1 MSNHFW
7 IFISAAIVTNF
18 VLVYFLGLCPVI
30 GVTNQSATGLRLG
43 LATTFVMVLA
53 CVAAWVLN
61 TFVLEAAPFLRVIS
75 FVVAIASIVQ
85 IVEMFVKKVSPPL
98 YRDLGI
104 FLPLIASNSQV
115 LGLTIFQTNR
125 GYTLL
130 EGVLFAVGAG
140 LGITAVLALVGG
152 IRERLEF
159 APIPAVARGPAL
171 VFMIVAALSL
181 VFMGFAGM
189 GSAA

>member
-1 MSNHFW
+1 MSNLFW
-7 IFISAAIVTNF
+7 VFVSAAIVTNF

-30 GVTNQSATGLRLG
+30 GVTSKSATGVRLG

-53 CVAAWVLN
+53 SLAAWVLN
-61 TFVLEAAPFLRVIS
+61 TFVLGAAPFLRVIS
-75 FVVAIASIVQ
+75 FVVGIASIVQ
-85 IVEMFVKKVSPPL
+85 VVELFVKKASPSL
-98 YRDLGI
+98 YRELGI

-125 GYTLL
+125 GYTLP
-130 EGVLFAVGAG
+130 EGLLFAAGGG
-140 LGITAVLALVGG
+140 LGITAVLSLVGG
-152 IRERLEF
+152 IRERMAF

-171 VFMIVAALSL
+171 VFIIVAALSL

>member
-1 MSNHFW
+1 MKDLFW
-7 IFISAAIVTNF
+7 IFVSAAIVTNF

-30 GVTNQSATGLRLG
+30 GVTNKSATGLRLG

-53 CVAAWVLN
+53 SLAAWVLN
-61 TFVLEAAPFLRVIS
+61 QYVLAAAPFLRVIA

-85 IVEMFVKKVSPPL
+85 IVELFVKKVSPSL
-98 YRDLGI
+98 YRELGI

-115 LGLTIFQTNR
+115 LGMTIFQTNR

-130 EGVLFAVGAG
+130 EGLMFAVGGG

-152 IRERLEF
+152 IRERTDL

-171 VFMIVAALSL
+171 VFMIAATLSL
-181 VFMGFAGM
+181 AFMGFAGM
-189 GSAA
+189 GAA

>member
-1 MSNHFW
+1 MSTLFW
-7 IFISAAIVTNF
+7 TFVSAAIVTNF

-30 GVTNQSATGLRLG
+30 GVTKQSATGLRLG

-53 CVAAWVLN
+53 SLAAWVLN
-61 TFVLEAAPFLRVIS
+61 TFVLAAAPFLRVIS

-85 IVEMFVKKVSPPL
+85 IVELFVKKTSPAL
-98 YRDLGI
+98 YRELGI

-115 LGLTIFQTNR
+115 LGMTIFQTNR

-130 EGVLFAVGAG
+130 EGLVFAVGGG

-152 IRERLEF
+152 IRERTEL

-171 VFMIVAALSL
+171 VFIIVATLSL

-189 GSAA
+189 GTT

>member
-1 MSNHFW
+1 MSNLMW
-7 IFISAAIVTNF
+7 TFISAAIVTNF

-30 GVTNQSATGLRLG
+30 GVTNKSATGLRLG

-53 CVAAWVLN
+53 SLAAWVLN
-61 TFVLEAAPFLRVIS
+61 TFVLGAAPFLRVIA

-85 IVEMFVKKVSPPL
+85 ITELFVKKTAPSL
-98 YRDLGI
+98 YRELGI

-125 GYTLL
+125 GYTLV
-130 EGVLFAVGAG
+130 EGLMFAVGGG
-140 LGITAVLALVGG
+140 LGITAVLSLVGG
-152 IRERLEF
+152 IRERMQF
-159 APIPAVARGPAL
+159 APIPAIARGPAL
-171 VFMIVAALSL
+171 VFIIVAALSL

-189 GSAA
+189 GTA

>member
-1 MSNHFW
+1 MSDMFW
-7 IFISAAIVTNF
+7 IFVSAAIVTNF

-30 GVTNQSATGLRLG
+30 GVTNKSVTGLRLG

-53 CVAAWVLN
+53 SLAAWVLN
-61 TFVLEAAPFLRVIS
+61 RFVLENAPYLRVIA
-75 FVVAIASIVQ
+75 FIVAIASVVQ
-85 IVEMFVKKVSPPL
+85 IVELFIRKTSPGL
-98 YRDLGI
+98 YRELGI

-125 GYTLL
+125 GYGLV
-130 EGVLFAVGAG
+130 EGLIFAVGGG
-140 LGITAVLALVGG
+140 LGITAVLAIVGS

-189 GSAA
+189 GTA

>member
-1 MSNHFW
+1 MSDMFW
-7 IFISAAIVTNF
+7 IFVSAAIVTNF

-30 GVTNQSATGLRLG
+30 GVTNKSVTGLRLG

-53 CVAAWVLN
+53 SFAAWVLN
-61 TFVLEAAPFLRVIS
+61 RFVLVNAPYLRVIA
-75 FVVAIASIVQ
+75 FIVAIASVVQ
-85 IVEMFVKKVSPPL
+85 IVELFIRKTSPGL
-98 YRDLGI
+98 YRELGI

-125 GYTLL
+125 GYTLVQGL
-130 EGVLFAVGAG
+130 IFAVGGG
-140 LGITAVLALVGG
+140 LGITAVLAIVGS

-171 VFMIVAALSL
+171 VFITVAVLSL

-189 GSAA
+189 GTV

>member
-1 MSNHFW
+1 MSNLMW
-7 IFISAAIVTNF
+7 TFISAAIVTNF

-30 GVTNQSATGLRLG
+30 GVTNKSATGLRLG

-53 CVAAWVLN
+53 SFAAWVLN
-61 TFVLEAAPFLRVIS
+61 TFVLGAAPFLRVIA

-85 IVEMFVKKVSPPL
+85 ITELFVKKTTPSL
-98 YRDLGI
+98 YRELGI

-125 GYTLL
+125 GYTLV
-130 EGVLFAVGAG
+130 EGLMFAVGGG
-140 LGITAVLALVGG
+140 LGITAVLSLVGG
-152 IRERLEF
+152 IRERMQF
-159 APIPAVARGPAL
+159 APIPAIARGPAL
-171 VFMIVAALSL
+171 VFIIVAALSL

-189 GSAA
+189 GTA

>member
-1 MSNHFW
+1 MSNLMW
-7 IFISAAIVTNF
+7 TFISAAIVTNF

-30 GVTNQSATGLRLG
+30 GVTNKSATGLRLG

-53 CVAAWVLN
+53 SLAAWVLN
-61 TFVLEAAPFLRVIS
+61 TFVLGAAPFLRVIA

-85 IVEMFVKKVSPPL
+85 ITELFVKKTTPSL
-98 YRDLGI
+98 YRELGI

-125 GYTLL
+125 GYTLV
-130 EGVLFAVGAG
+130 EGLMFAVGGG
-140 LGITAVLALVGG
+140 LGITAVLSLVGG
-152 IRERLEF
+152 IRERMQF
-159 APIPAVARGPAL
+159 APIPAIARGPAL
-171 VFMIVAALSL
+171 VFIIVAALSL

-189 GSAA
+189 GTA

>member
-1 MSNHFW
+1 MSSQFW

-18 VLVYFLGLCPVI
+18 VLVYFLGLCPLI
-30 GVTNQSATGLRLG
+30 GVTNKSDTGLRLG

-53 CVAAWVLN
+53 SFAAWVLN
-61 TFVLEAAPFLRVIS
+61 RWVLAAAPFLRVIA

-85 IVEMFVKKVSPPL
+85 IVELFVKKTTPAL
-98 YRDLGI
+98 YRELGI

-115 LGLTIFQTNR
+115 LGMTIFQTNR
-125 GYTLL
+125 GYTLV
-130 EGVLFAVGAG
+130 EGLMFALGGG
-140 LGITAVLALVGG
+140 LGITAVLSLVGG

-171 VFMIVAALSL
+171 VFMIAAALSL
-181 VFMGFAGM
+181 AFMGFAGM
-189 GSAA
+189 GSA

>member
-1 MSNHFW
+1 MNDLFW

-53 CVAAWVLN
+53 ALAAWVLN
-61 TFVLEAAPFLRVIS
+61 SFVLATAPFLRVIS

-85 IVEMFVKKVSPPL
+85 IVELFVKKTSPSL
-98 YRDLGI
+98 YRELGI

-115 LGLTIFQTNR
+115 LGMTIFQTNR
-125 GYTLL
+125 GYTLPQGL
-130 EGVLFAVGAG
+130 MFALGGG

-152 IRERLEF
+152 IRERTDL
-159 APIPAVARGPAL
+159 APIPAIARGPAL
-171 VFMIVAALSL
+171 VFIIAATLSL
-181 VFMGFAGM
+181 AFMGFAGM
-189 GSAA
+189 GAA

>member
-1 MSNHFW
+1 MSD
-7 IFISAAIVTNF
+7 IFLIFVSAAIVTNF

-30 GVTNQSATGLRLG
+30 GVTSRSATGLRLG

-53 CVAAWVLN
+53 SLAAWGLN
-61 TFVLEAAPFLRVIS
+61 FILVAAPFLRVIA

-85 IVEMFVKKVSPPL
+85 IVELFVKKTSPTL

-115 LGLTIFQTNR
+115 LGMTIFQTNR
-125 GYTLL
+125 GYSLV
-130 EGVLFAVGAG
+130 EGLMFALGGG
-140 LGITAVLALVGG
+140 LGITAVLSLVGG
-152 IRERLEF
+152 IRERLEL
-159 APIPAVARGPAL
+159 APVPEVARGPAVVFL
-171 VFMIVAALSL
+171 VVAMLAL

-189 GSAA
+189 GSA

>member
-1 MSNHFW
+1 MSDLFW
-7 IFISAAIVTNF
+7 IFVSAAIVTNL

-30 GVTNQSATGLRLG
+30 GVTNKSVTGLRLG

-53 CVAAWVLN
+53 SFAAWVLN
-61 TFVLEAAPFLRVIS
+61 RFVLVNAPYLRVIA
-75 FVVAIASIVQ
+75 FIVAIASVVQ
-85 IVEMFVKKVSPPL
+85 IVELFIRKTSPGL
-98 YRDLGI
+98 YRELGI

-130 EGVLFAVGAG
+130 EGLMFAVGGG
-140 LGITAVLALVGG
+140 LGITAVLAIVGS

-189 GSAA
+189 GTA

>member
-1 MSNHFW
+1 MSV
-7 IFISAAIVTNF
+7 SAPGDRF
-18 VLVYFLGLCPVI
+18 VLV
-30 GVTNQSATGLRLG
+30 N
-43 LATTFVMVLA
+43 
-53 CVAAWVLN
+53 
-61 TFVLEAAPFLRVIS
+61 APYLRVIA
-75 FVVAIASIVQ
+75 FIVAIASVVQ
-85 IVEMFVKKVSPPL
+85 IVELFIRKTSPGL
-98 YRDLGI
+98 YRELGI

-125 GYTLL
+125 GYTLV
-130 EGVLFAVGAG
+130 EGLMFAIGGG
-140 LGITAVLALVGG
+140 LGITAVLAIVGS

-189 GSAA
+189 GTA

>member
-1 MSNHFW
+1 MSDLFW
-7 IFISAAIVTNF
+7 IFVSAAIVTNF

-30 GVTNQSATGLRLG
+30 GVTNKSVTGLRLG

-53 CVAAWVLN
+53 SLAAWVLN
-61 TFVLEAAPFLRVIS
+61 RFVLVNAPYLRVIA
-75 FVVAIASIVQ
+75 FIVAIASVVQ
-85 IVEMFVKKVSPPL
+85 IVELFIRKTSPGL
-98 YRDLGI
+98 YRELGI

-125 GYTLL
+125 GYTLV
-130 EGVLFAVGAG
+130 EGLMFAIGGG
-140 LGITAVLALVGG
+140 LGITAVLAIVGS

-189 GSAA
+189 GTA

>member
-1 MSNHFW
+1 MTDLFL
-7 IFISAAIVTNF
+7 IFVSAAIVTNF

-30 GVTNQSATGLRLG
+30 GVTNKSATGWRLG
-43 LATTFVMVLA
+43 LATTFVMALA
-53 CVAAWVLN
+53 SLAAWALN
-61 TFVLEAAPFLRVIS
+61 TFVLEAAPYLRVIS

-85 IVEMFVKKVSPPL
+85 IVELFVKKTTPAL
-98 YRDLGI
+98 YRELGI

-130 EGVLFAVGAG
+130 EGLVFAVGGG

-152 IRERLEF
+152 LRERLEF
-159 APIPAVARGPAL
+159 APIPAIARGPAL
-171 VFMIVAALSL
+171 VFIIVAMLSL

-189 GSAA
+189 A

>member
-1 MSNHFW
+1 MSEHFV
-7 IFISAAIVTNF
+7 IFVSAALVTNF

-30 GVTNQSATGLRLG
+30 GVTNKSATGWRLG

-53 CVAAWVLN
+53 SFAAWVMN
-61 TFVLEAAPFLRVIS
+61 TFVLGTVPFLRIIA

-85 IVEMFVKKVSPPL
+85 IVELFVKKVSPVL

-125 GYTLL
+125 GYSLL
-130 EGVLFAVGAG
+130 AGLVFAVGGG

-152 IRERLEF
+152 MRERMEF
-159 APIPAVARGPAL
+159 APVPAVVRGPAL
-171 VFMIVAALSL
+171 VFMIVAMLSL

-189 GSAA
+189 A

>member
-1 MSNHFW
+1 MSDFFW
-7 IFISAAIVTNF
+7 IFFSAAIVTNF

-30 GVTNQSATGLRLG
+30 GVTNKSVTGLRLG

-53 CVAAWVLN
+53 SLAAWILN
-61 TFVLEAAPFLRVIS
+61 RFVLVNAPYLGVIS
-75 FVVAIASIVQ
+75 FIVAIASVVQ
-85 IVEMFVKKVSPPL
+85 IVELFIRKVSPGL
-98 YRDLGI
+98 YRELGI

-125 GYTLL
+125 GYTLP
-130 EGVLFAVGAG
+130 EGLMFAIGGG
-140 LGITAVLALVGG
+140 LGITAVLAMVGS

-159 APIPAVARGPAL
+159 APIPAIARGPAL

-189 GSAA
+189 GTV

>member
-1 MSNHFW
+1 MSDQFW

-30 GVTNQSATGLRLG
+30 GVTNKSATGLRLG

-53 CVAAWVLN
+53 SFAAWVLN
-61 TFVLEAAPFLRVIS
+61 TFVLGAAPFLRVIA

-85 IVEMFVKKVSPPL
+85 ITELFVKKTTPSL
-98 YRDLGI
+98 YRELGI

-125 GYTLL
+125 GYTLV
-130 EGVLFAVGAG
+130 EGLMFAVGGG
-140 LGITAVLALVGG
+140 LGITAVLSLVGG
-152 IRERLEF
+152 IRERMQF
-159 APIPAVARGPAL
+159 APIPAIARGPAL
-171 VFMIVAALSL
+171 VFIIVAALSL

-189 GSAA
+189 GTA

>member
-1 MSNHFW
+1 MTDYFW
-7 IFISAAIVTNF
+7 IFFSAAIVTNF

-30 GVTNQSATGLRLG
+30 GVTNKSVTGLRLG

-53 CVAAWVLN
+53 SLASWILN
-61 TFVLEAAPFLRVIS
+61 RFVLENAPYLRVIA
-75 FVVAIASIVQ
+75 FIVAIASVVQ
-85 IVEMFVKKVSPPL
+85 IVELFIRKVSPGL
-98 YRDLGI
+98 YRELGI

-125 GYTLL
+125 GYTLP
-130 EGVLFAVGAG
+130 EGLIFAIGGG
-140 LGITAVLALVGG
+140 LGITAVLAMVGS

-159 APIPAVARGPAL
+159 APIPAIARGPAL

-189 GSAA
+189 GTV

>member
-1 MSNHFW
+1 MNDMFL
-7 IFISAAIVTNF
+7 IFVSAAIVTNF

-30 GVTNQSATGLRLG
+30 GVTSRSATGLRLG

-53 CVAAWVLN
+53 SFAAWGLN
-61 TFVLEAAPFLRVIS
+61 FILVAAPFLRVIA

-85 IVEMFVKKVSPPL
+85 IVELFVKKTSPTL

-115 LGLTIFQTNR
+115 LGMTIFQTNR

-130 EGVLFAVGAG
+130 QGLMFALGGG
-140 LGITAVLALVGG
+140 LGITAVLSLVGG
-152 IRERLEF
+152 IRERLEL
-159 APIPAVARGPAL
+159 APVPAVARGPAVVFL
-171 VFMIVAALSL
+171 VVAMLSL

-189 GSAA
+189 GSA